1 MLLLTKVL
9 SHTNMTMNIMT
20 MYLLEHLLSSTLM
33 IQLTKHNTCSRVI
46 LPAILLELV
55 TRQQLPRPGATK
67 A

>member
-1 MLLLTKVL
+1 MLLLMKML

-33 IQLTKHNTCSRVI
+33 IQLIKHNTCSRVI
-46 LPAILLELV
+46 LPVILLEPV